1 MNSLLYYYNNV
12 QKMAA
17 YRQAKRMQRGVKLG
31 YGENPSVSSFTKFTM
46 PPVTIKLSDYSI
58 EYFGNSIGSI
68 GSNPAYMK
76 TSVGVRESGGI
87 LAWGYE
93 DGSNGVNI
101 IRFGNT
107 SDGAS
112 NQVYPNVK
120 FDNDDPFHLVITRQG
135 NEIKIYVN
143 NELAITWDTREVLD
157 MGDMDL
163 IFANSSDVGFVRV
176 WNYAL
181 SADDVTAHYNNG
193 DPMGYVVPKAS
204 RYFERSYHSNFTEGT
219 DGWIAGA
226 QNPNLSITSDNSVL
240 SVSGDYSDYYLRLLS
255 STLPKYASRYKFR
268 IEFEEP
274 ITASRFQLFAY
285 SADTAYEEFL
295 TEPKTILEGVT
306 PTSKTGIPNTN
317 LFFYLYGLTPN
328 TVVKIKSISIEPV
341 GLLAEYLPQN
351 LMKSRKGPAVEPT
364 ANVFEFGMDSPYFE
378 NITPI
383 NISYPYCCV
392 YEVEYVVEEIDIRT
406 ADGNI
411 KGAVGFGGQLDVK
424 TFGDVNFMTFQPSD
438 IGKAKTFV
446 AIFPG
451 NKVGYISLYAGSDQN
466 ELIARHL
473 KVSIKGIT
481 PLSVPISWLDSA
493 KQLPLSDESMEPLF
507 QSIGGYD
514 MTANGAPEIIFNE

>member
-1 MNSLLYYYNNV
+1 
-12 QKMAA
+12 MAA

-31 YGENPSVSSFTKFTM
+31 YGENPSVSSSTKFTM
-46 PPVTIKLSDYSI
+46 PPVTIGLSDYSI

-193 DPMGYVVPKAS
+193 DPMGYVVPKAM
-204 RYFERSYHSNFTEGT
+204 RYFPDVSFLGPDGGLIRQSYTWTNSPEDLNFFRYNFKQDILLGQRLKVQITVSDYEAGYVQLDAAFRGEYYGRT
-219 DGWIAGA
+219 DGIRANGTYVF
-226 QNPNLSITSDNSVL
+226 ITNALNS
-240 SVSGDYSDYYLRLLS
+240 
-255 STLPKYASRYKFR
+255 
-268 IEFEEP
+268 
-274 ITASRFQLFAY
+274 
-285 SADTAYEEFL
+285 TAY
-295 TEPKTILEGVT
+295 TSYGRVWCVDEGQGRKCTVT
-306 PTSKTGIPNTN
+306 VDS
-317 LFFYLYGLTPN
+317 
-328 TVVKIKSISIEPV
+328 VEVV
-341 GLLAEYLPQN
+341 GLFAEYLPQN
-351 LMKSRKGPAVEPT
+351 LMGSRKESIGFT
-364 ANVFEFGMDSPYFE
+364 HFSTQNPY
-378 NITPI
+378 T
-383 NISYPYCCV
+383 
-392 YEVEYVVEEIDIRT
+392 
-406 ADGNI
+406 
-411 KGAVGFGGQLDVK
+411 
-424 TFGDVNFMTFQPSD
+424 
-438 IGKAKTFV
+438 
-446 AIFPG
+446 FPG
-451 NKVGYISLYAGSDQN
+451 GVSKTMYCYLTRRYILG
-466 ELIARHL
+466 EGLKMRV
-473 KVSIKGIT
+473 KVSDYQSGVTTCVLGNVYHTIPSANGEYEFFSVSK
-481 PLSVPISWLDSA
+481 LSPDDPASNYAMIYGSGAMTIEVLSIESVTVLTSWLDSA
-493 KQLPLSDESMEPLF
+493 KQLPLSDECMEPLF

-514 MTANGAPEIIFNE
+514 MAANGAPEILYNE

>member
-31 YGENPSVSSFTKFTM
+31 YGENPSVSSSTKFTM
-46 PPVTIKLSDYSI
+46 PPVTIGLSDYSI

-176 WNYAL
+176 WNMCL

-193 DPMGYVVPKAS
+193 DPMGYVVPKAMRELLS
-204 RYFERSYHSNFTEGT
+204 VNLIGSNSFTWDGSDSPYYYNITGNPITIGKYYKINVTVSDYQSGSPRIFAGISYP
-219 DGWIAGA
+219 IPA
-226 QNPNLSITSDNSVL
+226 QNGTFDIVVYNERYVNNFPIYGGSDGDPNRHLTITVNSITS
-240 SVSGDYSDYYLRLLS
+240 
-255 STLPKYASRYKFR
+255 
-268 IEFEEP
+268 
-274 ITASRFQLFAY
+274 
-285 SADTAYEEFL
+285 
-295 TEPKTILEGVT
+295 
-306 PTSKTGIPNTN
+306 
-317 LFFYLYGLTPN
+317 
-328 TVVKIKSISIEPV
+328 V

-351 LMKSRKGPAVEPT
+351 LMEYPNAGDLDVLSTNSYTWTGPDDSNYGISIPLSGYITAKKCVVTIEVSNYEAGAPFFKISTSNSTSIPQQNGTFELEQIILGDAYNRVAIYGGNVGTDRRMTITVKG
-364 ANVFEFGMDSPYFE
+364 
-378 NITPI
+378 IRQI
-383 NISYPYCCV
+383 NGISY
-392 YEVEYVVEEIDIRT
+392 
-406 ADGNI
+406 
-411 KGAVGFGGQLDVK
+411 
-424 TFGDVNFMTFQPSD
+424 
-438 IGKAKTFV
+438 
-446 AIFPG
+446 
-451 NKVGYISLYAGSDQN
+451 
-466 ELIARHL
+466 
-473 KVSIKGIT
+473 
-481 PLSVPISWLDSA
+481 SWLDSA
-493 KQLPLSDESMEPLF
+493 KQLPLSDEYIEPLF

-514 MTANGAPEIIFNE
+514 MTANGVPEIIYNE

>member
-31 YGENPSVSSFTKFTM
+31 YGENPSVSSSTKFTM
-46 PPVTIKLSDYSI
+46 PPVTIGLSDYSI

-112 NQVYPNVK
+112 NQVYPYVK

-176 WNYAL
+176 LNMCL

-193 DPMGYVVPKAS
+193 DPMGYVVPKAM
-204 RYFERSYHSNFTEGT
+204 RYFPDVSFLGPDGGLIRQSYTWTNSPEDLNFFRYNFKQDILLGQRLKVQITVSDYEAGYVQLDAAFRGEYYGQT
-219 DGWIAGA
+219 DGIRANGTYVF
-226 QNPNLSITSDNSVL
+226 ITNALNS
-240 SVSGDYSDYYLRLLS
+240 
-255 STLPKYASRYKFR
+255 
-268 IEFEEP
+268 
-274 ITASRFQLFAY
+274 
-285 SADTAYEEFL
+285 TAY
-295 TEPKTILEGVT
+295 TSYGRVWCVDEGQGRKCTVT
-306 PTSKTGIPNTN
+306 VDS
-317 LFFYLYGLTPN
+317 
-328 TVVKIKSISIEPV
+328 VEVV
-341 GLLAEYLPQN
+341 GLFAEYLPQN
-351 LMKSRKGPAVEPT
+351 LMGSRKESIGFT
-364 ANVFEFGMDSPYFE
+364 HFSTQNPY
-378 NITPI
+378 T
-383 NISYPYCCV
+383 
-392 YEVEYVVEEIDIRT
+392 
-406 ADGNI
+406 
-411 KGAVGFGGQLDVK
+411 
-424 TFGDVNFMTFQPSD
+424 
-438 IGKAKTFV
+438 
-446 AIFPG
+446 FPG
-451 NKVGYISLYAGSDQN
+451 GVSKTMYCYLTRRYILG
-466 ELIARHL
+466 EGLKMRV
-473 KVSIKGIT
+473 KVSDYQSGVTTCVLGNVYHTIPSANGEYEFFSVSK
-481 PLSVPISWLDSA
+481 LSPDDPASNYAMAVLSPVLVRRMQAIESVTVPTSWLDSA
-493 KQLPLSDESMEPLF
+493 KQLPLSDECMEPLF
-507 QSIGGYD
+507 QSISGYD
-514 MTANGAPEIIFNE
+514 MMANGAPEILYNE

>member
-31 YGENPSVSSFTKFTM
+31 YGENPSVSSSTKFTM
-46 PPVTIKLSDYSI
+46 PPVTIGLSDYSI

-176 WNYAL
+176 WNMCL

-193 DPMGYVVPKAS
+193 DPMGYVVPKAM
-204 RYFERSYHSNFTEGT
+204 RE
-219 DGWIAGA
+219 
-226 QNPNLSITSDNSVL
+226 LL
-240 SVSGDYSDYYLRLLS
+240 SV
-255 STLPKYASRYKFR
+255 
-268 IEFEEP
+268 
-274 ITASRFQLFAY
+274 
-285 SADTAYEEFL
+285 
-295 TEPKTILEGVT
+295 
-306 PTSKTGIPNTN
+306 N
-317 LFFYLYGLTPN
+317 LIGSNSFTWDG
-328 TVVKIKSISIEPV
+328 S
-341 GLLAEYLPQN
+341 
-351 LMKSRKGPAVEPT
+351 
-364 ANVFEFGMDSPYFE
+364 DSPYYY
-378 NITPI
+378 NITGNPI
-383 NISYPYCCV
+383 
-392 YEVEYVVEEIDIRT
+392 T
-406 ADGNI
+406 
-411 KGAVGFGGQLDVK
+411 
-424 TFGDVNFMTFQPSD
+424 
-438 IGKAKTFV
+438 IGK
-446 AIFPG
+446 
-451 NKVGYISLYAGSDQN
+451 Y
-466 ELIARHL
+466 
-473 KVSIKGIT
+473 
-481 PLSVPISWLDSA
+481 
-493 KQLPLSDESMEPLF
+493 
-507 QSIGGYD
+507 
-514 MTANGAPEIIFNE
+514 

>member
-31 YGENPSVSSFTKFTM
+31 YGESPSVSSSTKFTM
-46 PPVTIKLSDYSI
+46 PPVTIGLSDYSI

-193 DPMGYVVPKAS
+193 DPMGYVVPKAMRRPEIAFPSGIYTESS
-204 RYFERSYHSNFTEGT
+204 RTFTQNNTQSTTATYNNPQANGFSGSYMRFDAVTTVSLYNAFWSSILKRAYPIKVTMEYRCNYDLYEG
-219 DGWIAGA
+219 
-226 QNPNLSITSDNSVL
+226 
-240 SVSGDYSDYYLRLLS
+240 
-255 STLPKYASRYKFR
+255 
-268 IEFEEP
+268 
-274 ITASRFQLFAY
+274 
-285 SADTAYEEFL
+285 
-295 TEPKTILEGVT
+295 
-306 PTSKTGIPNTN
+306 
-317 LFFYLYGLTPN
+317 N
-328 TVVKIKSISIEPV
+328 TVQASGRMLATANDGDAKVVAIYPNSLGNANLGIGSNNAPDAWLEIRVTSIESV

-351 LMKSRKGPAVEPT
+351 LMEYPNAGDLDVLSTNSYTWTGPDDSNYGISIPLSGYITAKKCVVTIEVSNYEAGAPFFKISTSNSTSIPQQNGTFELEQIILGDAYNRVAIYGGNVGTDRRMTITVKG
-364 ANVFEFGMDSPYFE
+364 
-378 NITPI
+378 IRQI
-383 NISYPYCCV
+383 NGISY
-392 YEVEYVVEEIDIRT
+392 
-406 ADGNI
+406 
-411 KGAVGFGGQLDVK
+411 
-424 TFGDVNFMTFQPSD
+424 
-438 IGKAKTFV
+438 
-446 AIFPG
+446 
-451 NKVGYISLYAGSDQN
+451 
-466 ELIARHL
+466 
-473 KVSIKGIT
+473 
-481 PLSVPISWLDSA
+481 SWLDSA
-493 KQLPLSDESMEPLF
+493 KQLPLSDEYIEPLF

-514 MTANGAPEIIFNE
+514 MTANGVPEIIYNE

>member
-1 MNSLLYYYNNV
+1 
-12 QKMAA
+12 MAA

-31 YGENPSVSSFTKFTM
+31 YGENPSVSSSTKFTM
-46 PPVTIKLSDYSI
+46 PPVTIGLSDYSI

-93 DGSNGVNI
+93 DGSNGVNV

-143 NELAITWDTREVLD
+143 NELAIAWDTREVLD

-193 DPMGYVVPKAS
+193 DPMGYVVPKAMRELLS
-204 RYFERSYHSNFTEGT
+204 VNLIGSNSFTWDGSDSPYYYNITGNPITIGKYYKINVTVSDYQSGSPRIFTGISYP
-219 DGWIAGA
+219 IPA
-226 QNPNLSITSDNSVL
+226 QNGTFDIVVYNERYVNNFPIYGGSDGDPNRHLTITVNSITS
-240 SVSGDYSDYYLRLLS
+240 
-255 STLPKYASRYKFR
+255 
-268 IEFEEP
+268 
-274 ITASRFQLFAY
+274 
-285 SADTAYEEFL
+285 
-295 TEPKTILEGVT
+295 
-306 PTSKTGIPNTN
+306 
-317 LFFYLYGLTPN
+317 
-328 TVVKIKSISIEPV
+328 V

-351 LMKSRKGPAVEPT
+351 LMESRKGPAVEPK
-364 ANVFEFGMDSPYFE
+364 AKIYEF
-378 NITPI
+378 NIGDEYYKSVLTQAK
-383 NISYPYCCV
+383 YPYDCIYRV
-392 YEVEYVVEEIDIRT
+392 DYVVDEWDYQPKPM
-406 ADGNI
+406 GS
-411 KGAVGFGGQLDVK
+411 VGFLGLTGATILTPDGQDWSTLE
-424 TFGDVNFMTFQPSD
+424 
-438 IGKAKTFV
+438 KAKVGESRTLLV
-446 AIFPG
+446 KMPG
-451 NKVGYISLYAGSDQN
+451 SGTPALYIYGGNDYETAT
-466 ELIARHL
+466 ARHL
-473 KVSIKGIT
+473 KVTIKGIT
-481 PLSVPISWLDSA
+481 PVSVPISWLDSA
-493 KQLPLSDESMEPLF
+493 KQLPLSDEYMEPLF

-514 MTANGAPEIIFNE
+514 MIANGAPEILYNE

>member
-1 MNSLLYYYNNV
+1 
-12 QKMAA
+12 MAA

-31 YGENPSVSSFTKFTM
+31 YGENPSVSSSTKFTM
-46 PPVTIKLSDYSI
+46 PPVTIGLSDYSI

-193 DPMGYVVPKAS
+193 DPMGYVVPKAMRELLS
-204 RYFERSYHSNFTEGT
+204 VNLIGSNSFTWDGSDSPYYYNITGNPITIGKYYKINVTVSDYQSGSPRIFAGISYP
-219 DGWIAGA
+219 IPA
-226 QNPNLSITSDNSVL
+226 QNGTFDIVVYNERYVNNFPIYGGSDGDPNRHLTITVNSITS
-240 SVSGDYSDYYLRLLS
+240 
-255 STLPKYASRYKFR
+255 
-268 IEFEEP
+268 
-274 ITASRFQLFAY
+274 
-285 SADTAYEEFL
+285 
-295 TEPKTILEGVT
+295 
-306 PTSKTGIPNTN
+306 
-317 LFFYLYGLTPN
+317 
-328 TVVKIKSISIEPV
+328 V

-351 LMKSRKGPAVEPT
+351 LMESRKGPAVEPK
-364 ANVFEFGMDSPYFE
+364 AKIYEF
-378 NITPI
+378 NIGDEYYKSVLTQAK
-383 NISYPYCCV
+383 YPYDCIYRV
-392 YEVEYVVEEIDIRT
+392 DYVVDEWDYQPKPI
-406 ADGNI
+406 GS
-411 KGAVGFGGQLDVK
+411 VGFLGLTGATILTPDGQDWSTLE
-424 TFGDVNFMTFQPSD
+424 
-438 IGKAKTFV
+438 KAKVGESRTLLV
-446 AIFPG
+446 KLPG
-451 NKVGYISLYAGSDQN
+451 SGTPALYIYGGNDYETAT
-466 ELIARHL
+466 ARHL
-473 KVSIKGIT
+473 KVTIKGIT
-481 PLSVPISWLDSA
+481 PVSVPISWLDSA
-493 KQLPLSDESMEPLF
+493 KQLPLSDEYMEPLF

-514 MTANGAPEIIFNE
+514 MIANGAPEILYNE

>member
-1 MNSLLYYYNNV
+1 
-12 QKMAA
+12 MAA

-31 YGENPSVSSFTKFTM
+31 YGENPSVSSSTKFTM
-46 PPVTIKLSDYSI
+46 PPVTIGLSDYSI

-193 DPMGYVVPKAS
+193 DPMGYVVPKAMRELLS
-204 RYFERSYHSNFTEGT
+204 VNLIGSNSFTWDGSDSPYYYNITGNPITIGKYYKINVTVSDYQSGSPRIFAGISYP
-219 DGWIAGA
+219 IPA
-226 QNPNLSITSDNSVL
+226 QNGTFDIVVYNERYVNNFPIYGGSDGDPNRHLTITVNSITS
-240 SVSGDYSDYYLRLLS
+240 
-255 STLPKYASRYKFR
+255 
-268 IEFEEP
+268 
-274 ITASRFQLFAY
+274 
-285 SADTAYEEFL
+285 
-295 TEPKTILEGVT
+295 
-306 PTSKTGIPNTN
+306 
-317 LFFYLYGLTPN
+317 
-328 TVVKIKSISIEPV
+328 V

-351 LMKSRKGPAVEPT
+351 LMESRKGPAVEPK
-364 ANVFEFGMDSPYFE
+364 AKIYEF
-378 NITPI
+378 NIGDEYYKSVLTQAK
-383 NISYPYCCV
+383 YPYDCIYRV
-392 YEVEYVVEEIDIRT
+392 DYVVDEWDYQPKPI
-406 ADGNI
+406 GS
-411 KGAVGFGGQLDVK
+411 VGFLGLTGATILTPDGQDWSTLE
-424 TFGDVNFMTFQPSD
+424 
-438 IGKAKTFV
+438 KAKVGESRTLLV
-446 AIFPG
+446 KMPG
-451 NKVGYISLYAGSDQN
+451 SGTPALYIYGGNDYETAT
-466 ELIARHL
+466 ARHL
-473 KVSIKGIT
+473 KVTIKGIT
-481 PLSVPISWLDSA
+481 PVSVPISWLDSA
-493 KQLPLSDESMEPLF
+493 KQLPLSDEYMEPLF

-514 MTANGAPEIIFNE
+514 MAANGAPEILSNE

>member
-1 MNSLLYYYNNV
+1 
-12 QKMAA
+12 MAA

-31 YGENPSVSSFTKFTM
+31 YGENPSVSSSTKFTM
-46 PPVTIKLSDYSI
+46 PPVTIGLSDYSI

-193 DPMGYVVPKAS
+193 DPMGYVVPKAMRELLS
-204 RYFERSYHSNFTEGT
+204 VNLIGSNSFTWDGSDSPYYYNITGNPITIGKYYKINVTVSDFQSGYPRIFAGISYP
-219 DGWIAGA
+219 IPA
-226 QNPNLSITSDNSVL
+226 QNGTFDIVVYNERYVNNFPIYGGSDGDPNRHLTITVNSITS
-240 SVSGDYSDYYLRLLS
+240 
-255 STLPKYASRYKFR
+255 
-268 IEFEEP
+268 
-274 ITASRFQLFAY
+274 
-285 SADTAYEEFL
+285 
-295 TEPKTILEGVT
+295 
-306 PTSKTGIPNTN
+306 
-317 LFFYLYGLTPN
+317 
-328 TVVKIKSISIEPV
+328 V

-351 LMKSRKGPAVEPT
+351 LMESRKGPAVEPK
-364 ANVFEFGMDSPYFE
+364 AKIYEF
-378 NITPI
+378 NIGDEYYKSVLTQAK
-383 NISYPYCCV
+383 YPYDCIYRV
-392 YEVEYVVEEIDIRT
+392 DYVVDEWDYQPKPI
-406 ADGNI
+406 GS
-411 KGAVGFGGQLDVK
+411 VGFLGLTGATILTPDGQDWSTLE
-424 TFGDVNFMTFQPSD
+424 
-438 IGKAKTFV
+438 KAKVGESRTLLV
-446 AIFPG
+446 KMPG
-451 NKVGYISLYAGSDQN
+451 SGTPALYIYGGNDYETAT
-466 ELIARHL
+466 ARHL
-473 KVSIKGIT
+473 KVTIKGIT
-481 PLSVPISWLDSA
+481 PVSVPISWLDSA
-493 KQLPLSDESMEPLF
+493 KQLPLSDEYMEPLF

-514 MTANGAPEIIFNE
+514 MRANGAPEILYNE

>member
-31 YGENPSVSSFTKFTM
+31 YGENPSVSSSTKFTM
-46 PPVTIKLSDYSI
+46 PPVTIGLSDYSI

-112 NQVYPNVK
+112 NQVYPYVK

-176 WNYAL
+176 WNMCL

-193 DPMGYVVPKAS
+193 DPMGYVVPKAMRELLS
-204 RYFERSYHSNFTEGT
+204 VNLIGSNSFTWDGSDSPYYYNITGNPITIGKYYKINVTVSDYQSGSPRIFAGISYP
-219 DGWIAGA
+219 IPA
-226 QNPNLSITSDNSVL
+226 QNGTVDIVVYNERYVNNFPIYGGSDGDPNRHLTITVNSITS
-240 SVSGDYSDYYLRLLS
+240 
-255 STLPKYASRYKFR
+255 
-268 IEFEEP
+268 
-274 ITASRFQLFAY
+274 
-285 SADTAYEEFL
+285 
-295 TEPKTILEGVT
+295 
-306 PTSKTGIPNTN
+306 
-317 LFFYLYGLTPN
+317 
-328 TVVKIKSISIEPV
+328 V

-351 LMKSRKGPAVEPT
+351 LMEYPNAGDLDVLSTNSYTWTGPDDSNYGISIPLSGYITAKKCVVTIEVSNYEAGAPFFKISTSNSTSIPQQNGTFELEQIILGDAYNRVAIYGGNVGTDRRMTITVKG
-364 ANVFEFGMDSPYFE
+364 
-378 NITPI
+378 IKQI
-383 NISYPYCCV
+383 NGISY
-392 YEVEYVVEEIDIRT
+392 
-406 ADGNI
+406 
-411 KGAVGFGGQLDVK
+411 
-424 TFGDVNFMTFQPSD
+424 
-438 IGKAKTFV
+438 
-446 AIFPG
+446 
-451 NKVGYISLYAGSDQN
+451 
-466 ELIARHL
+466 
-473 KVSIKGIT
+473 
-481 PLSVPISWLDSA
+481 SWLDSA
-493 KQLPLSDESMEPLF
+493 KQLPLSDEYIEPLF

-514 MTANGAPEIIFNE
+514 MTANGVPEIIYNE